1 MKIAYKKNEKE
12 KKERKGT
19 PNNTWLVEAAS
30 STKLWVKSREFW
42 MWVNEWMNKEREREE
57 AQGVSFTFSLQ
68 EKTVIGRK
76 RKKKKGVM
84 QEMKRKRNNKALAPA
99 GIIM

>member
-1 MKIAYKKNEKE
+1 
-12 KKERKGT
+12 
-19 PNNTWLVEAAS
+19 
-30 STKLWVKSREFW
+30 
-42 MWVNEWMNKEREREE
+42 MNKEREREE